1 MSRARTFQE
10 KGNAQKEILPK
21 QVDFFRRLSW
31 GMRKYRIHCHESGE
45 LSMKHQGRWDSHTV
59 LLRSALLRFS
69 FFSLPFSLVS
79 GGTMWYN
86 SWPHRMNLQSNRWLG
101 KALL

>member
-69 FFSLPFSLVS
+69 FFLAQKASERKGNILCQRYKKLFWLV
-79 GGTMWYN
+79 
-86 SWPHRMNLQSNRWLG
+86 RQ
-101 KALL
+101 LLSFLC